1 PILLRLGENHFWLSL
16 ADSDTLLYAKGVQAF
31 AGLDVALREP
41 DVSPLQVQGP
51 RSPDVMRALFGPES
65 PVMALPYYHCC
76 ESSVGTIPVVVSRT
90 GWTGEVGYEIYLRD
104 GSRGTE
110 LWDRVLEAGAPS
122 RIRAIA
128 PSDQRRLEAG
138 IVNYGNDMTVEDTP
152 FHVTGMERLV
162 EFDADFIGRD
172 ALRRVEAEGVDRK
185 LVGVTLGGEPFR
197 MWLEDFWVVRR
208 DGRDVGRL
216 VSASHSFRRKE
227 NIGYAWVP
235 IGLAEPGNELEVLS
249 PDGPV
254 AAVTAT

>member
-1 PILLRLGENHFWLSL
+1 
-16 ADSDTLLYAKGVQAF
+16 
-31 AGLDVALREP
+31 
-41 DVSPLQVQGP
+41 
-51 RSPDVMRALFGPES
+51 
-65 PVMALPYYHCC
+65 
-76 ESSVGTIPVVVSRT
+76 VVVSRT

-110 LWDRVLEAGAPS
+110 LWDRVMEAGAPS
-122 RIRAIA
+122 QIRAIA

-138 IVNYGNDMTVEDTP
+138 IFNYGNDMTVEDTP

-162 EFDADFIGRD
+162 EFDADFIGKE
-172 ALRRVEAEGVDRK
+172 ALRRVAAEGVDRK

-197 MWLEDFWVVRR
+197 MWLEDFWDVRR
-208 DGRDVGRL
+208 DGQDVGRL

-235 IGLAEPGNELEVLS
+235 IELAAPGNELEVLS

-254 AAVTAT
+254 AAVTASLPFLDPNKDIPKG